1 MMVQLDERNENL
13 HDVWMLTHMI
23 FLWHMR
29 EIMVNG
35 VVYHI
40 VIQKDFDILTY
51 MIFITNHYYG
61 ILGKLRS
68 DCRCPFP

>member
-1 MMVQLDERNENL
+1 MMVQLDEPNENL
-13 HDVWMLTHMI
+13 HDVRMLTHMI

-40 VIQKDFDILTY
+40 VIQKDFNILTY
-51 MIFITNHYYG
+51 MIFITMAY
-61 ILGKLRS
+61 
-68 DCRCPFP
+68 